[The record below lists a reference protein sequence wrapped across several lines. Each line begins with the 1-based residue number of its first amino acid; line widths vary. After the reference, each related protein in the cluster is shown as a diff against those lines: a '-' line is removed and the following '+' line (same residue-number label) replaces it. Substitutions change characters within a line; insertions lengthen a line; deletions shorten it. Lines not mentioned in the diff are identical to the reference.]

1 MAVSPSFKSFVVEQ
15 LGGERLIQARS
26 MFGGIGLR
34 MGELFFG
41 LIDDDTLYFK
51 VDDTTRPGYERLG
64 SRAFDPFKN
73 GQVMRGYYEVP
84 GEVVDERDL
93 LVEWRD
99 GAVGVARA
107 ARIGKKRA
115 PGGARKAK
123 KKASVGTRPAKKR
136 PAGPGKSKRRPP
148 RDRP

>member
-1 MAVSPSFKSFVVEQ
+1 MAVSSSFKSFVVEQ

-51 VDDTTRPGYERLG
+51 VDDTTRPDYERLG

-84 GEVVDERDL
+84 GEVIDDRDL

-107 ARIGKKRA
+107 ARIS
-115 PGGARKAK
+115 K
-123 KKASVGTRPAKKR
+123 KKAPGKPTAAKKPR
-136 PAGPGKSKRRPP
+136 AGAAKGPKGSGAAKPKGRPP
-148 RDRP
+148 RRRP

>member
-1 MAVSPSFKSFVVEQ
+1 MAVSSSFKSFVVEQ

-34 MGELFFG
+34 VGELFFG

-51 VDDTTRPGYERLG
+51 VDDTTRPDYERLG

-84 GEVVDERDL
+84 GEVIDDRDL

-107 ARIGKKRA
+107 ARIGKKKA
-115 PGGARKAK
+115 SGKPMAAK
-123 KKASVGTRPAKKR
+123 KPRAGAAKGPKGSGAAKPKGRPSR
-136 PAGPGKSKRRPP
+136 RRP
-148 RDRP
+148 

>member
-1 MAVSPSFKSFVVEQ
+1 MAVSSSFKSFVVEQ

-51 VDDTTRPGYERLG
+51 VDDTTRPDYERLG

-84 GEVVDERDL
+84 GEVIDERDL

-107 ARIGKKRA
+107 ARIGKKKA
-115 PGGARKAK
+115 PGKPTAAK
-123 KKASVGTRPAKKR
+123 KPRAGAAK
-136 PAGPGKSKRRPP
+136 GPKGSGAAKPKGRPP
-148 RDRP
+148 RRRP